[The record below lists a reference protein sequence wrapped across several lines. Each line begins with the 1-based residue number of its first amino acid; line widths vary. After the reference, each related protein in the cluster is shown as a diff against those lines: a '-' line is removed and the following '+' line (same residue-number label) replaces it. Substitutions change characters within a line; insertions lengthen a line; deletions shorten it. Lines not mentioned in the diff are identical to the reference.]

1 MSEPKDFDAP
11 QRHYILEALD
21 AVKLDYHET
30 GYGLMWPSN
39 APLLAGIAIAQ
50 AIDRHTAAFERLI
63 RITEDNILYRHEG
76 ADRRGFCC
84 DGRPL

>member
-1 MSEPKDFDAP
+1 MNDRNYITDAVAAINSDLTFDSWNRTERIIAAIIVA
-11 QRHYILEALD
+11 QATDRQTEAL
-21 AVKLDYHET
+21 
-30 GYGLMWPSN
+30 
-39 APLLAGIAIAQ
+39 
-50 AIDRHTAAFERLI
+50 ERLI